1 MALNEGRSPDAAN
14 DFLCKVASDGRCWI
28 NRGGFALDGKTH
40 MTGAQIRALPMPSI
54 RDTDDL
60 YMEVPGSEDVI
71 VQYDEVVPVAGRRFF
86 SVPSTIN
93 AGSLD
98 AANLRE
104 IAVGGDGKT
113 PILDSVTGEPIRVP
127 CEPRSAAKRHGR

>member
-1 MALNEGRSPDAAN
+1 MPERSPSGGNAAN
-14 DFLCKVASDGRCWI
+14 DFLCTPENPCRGCCERGVGPAHESEVASDDRCWI

-60 YMEVPGSEDVI
+60 YMEVPGSEDVL

-86 SVPSTIN
+86 SVPSIIN
-93 AGSLD
+93 AGSP
-98 AANLRE
+98 AAWGHE
-104 IAVGGDGKT
+104 
-113 PILDSVTGEPIRVP
+113 
-127 CEPRSAAKRHGR
+127 